1 MGQYWSQLFWFGQFW
16 YCFFL
21 YQHPKQILIL
31 CNNIVSGGIKLPVLL
46 CANNINFLFAAY
58 SVHKSIDSCD
68 ISNLYIIYF
77 SSFIELFQYFFS
89 LKKKMCTTSE
99 IIFKEN
105 LQSPKKWT
113 NSIFNCIG
121 NRIQALVPKWCL
133 NQRGEIKE
141 S

>member
-89 LKKKMCTTSE
+89 LKKKKCARLLKLFSKKISNLLKNEQIVFSIVLVTE
-99 IIFKEN
+99 FKHWC
-105 LQSPKKWT
+105 QSD
-113 NSIFNCIG
+113 
-121 NRIQALVPKWCL
+121 A
-133 NQRGEIKE
+133 
-141 S
+141 